1 MQRLAALKRAAFDE
15 AGFDGYLIFNSS
27 NLIFFTSLPGNV
39 SLLVPRDGEAT
50 IYVYSVNYEQAR
62 NEAKGFRVEQVK
74 RGEDLMGKI
83 AAQVKE
89 AGIKSLAVDVLGVE
103 GWRSLKRKTKGEA
116 SLKVNPTFVSQLR
129 SVKDKAEIELMRK
142 AGELTSLGMETAY
155 EVLRAGLSE
164 IEVAAE
170 IEYAMRKHGSYGT
183 AFDTAVSSGPASAF
197 PHGGCTEREIR
208 TGELVVVDFGAVYEA
223 YRSDMTRTLVVG
235 NPSDKQ
241 LKLHAIVKK
250 AQEEA
255 FVVIKPNVK
264 ARAVDAVARGIIE
277 EAGYGECFVH
287 GLGHGVG
294 LDIHEAPTLNSV
306 SKERLQVGNVVTDE
320 PGIYLPNYGGVR
332 IEDTVLVVKDGAEK
346 LTKGQYE
353 LGRRLPG

>member
-15 AGFDGYLIFNSS
+15 AKFDGFLIFNPS
-27 NLIFFTSLPGNV
+27 NLIYFTGFPGNAA
-39 SLLVPRDGEAT
+39 LLVPRDGEAT
-50 IYVYSVNYEQAR
+50 IHVYSVNYEQAR
-62 NEAKGFRVEQVK
+62 VGGKGFRVEQVK
-74 RGEDLMGKI
+74 RGEDLMTKI
-83 AAQVKE
+83 ATQVKE
-89 AGIKSLAVDVLGVE
+89 AGVKNLALDVLGIE
-103 GWRSLKRKTKGEA
+103 GWRSLKKKTGGEVR
-116 SLKVNPTFVSQLR
+116 LKVKPMFVSQLR
-129 SVKDKAEIELMRK
+129 AVKDQAEIVLMRE

-208 TGELVVVDFGAVYEA
+208 TGEPVVVDFGAVYQA
-223 YRSDMTRTLVVG
+223 YRSDMTRTLVAG
-235 NPSDKQ
+235 KPSDKQ
-241 LKLHAIVKK
+241 VELHAIVKK

-255 FVVIKPNVK
+255 FASIKPN
-264 ARAVDAVARGIIE
+264 AMTRNVDAVARKIIE
-277 EAGYGECFVH
+277 EAGYAECFVH

-294 LDIHEAPTLNSV
+294 LDIHEPPTLNSA

-332 IEDTVLVVKDGAEK
+332 IEDTVLVLKDGVEK
-346 LTKGQYE
+346 LTKGPYG
-353 LGRRLPG
+353 LGR